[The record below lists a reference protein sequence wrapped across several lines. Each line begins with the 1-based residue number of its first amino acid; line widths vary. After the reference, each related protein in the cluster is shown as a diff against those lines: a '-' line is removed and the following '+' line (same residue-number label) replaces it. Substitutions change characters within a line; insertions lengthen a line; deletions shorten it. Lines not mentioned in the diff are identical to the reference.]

1 MTIDDLNS
9 GQWAVVEKVG
19 GEGSTRLHFLDM
31 GLIPGT
37 ALKFVERAPMGDPVQ
52 IIINGYALSLRKD
65 DAADIEVTL
74 SDEPAAV
81 EVAKSDIPY
90 NVYLH
95 DHNAHPGLGEGG
107 RYHSKDH
114 ENPLPKG
121 SKLTFALAGQQN
133 CG

>member
-1 MTIDDLNS
+1 MTIDDMTS

-19 GEGSTRLHFLDM
+19 GVGATRLHFLDM

-52 IIINGYALSLRKD
+52 ILINGYALSLRKD
-65 DAADIEVTL
+65 DAADIEVVPT
-74 SDEPAAV
+74 AAPE
-81 EVAKSDIPY
+81 EVVKSKSDVPY

-107 RYHSKDH
+107 KYHSKDH
-114 ENPLPKG
+114 ENPLP
-121 SKLTFALAGQQN
+121 
-133 CG
+133 